1 MHFVKNST
9 QGCDVTKDMKISY
22 VVANN
27 IGTKKIGV
35 VYMVH
40 L

>member
-1 MHFVKNST
+1 VKNST
-9 QGCDVTKDMKISY
+9 QGCDVTKDMEINY
-22 VVANN
+22 VVAN
-27 IGTKKIGV
+27 IVGIKKIGD